1 MKGRFRDNVT
11 FVMRYP
17 SLVSSFLFQ
26 KYVTKNLDGALKE
39 KMRSLYS
46 LEVVNNYELE
56 ILEKYLS
63 ADLRPYYDEI
73 LEIEFIDDI
82 MNKLRNYNYGE
93 GLGILDYTNCTILYC
108 VIRHLKP
115 ERVVETGVASGASSY
130 TILQALKMNGAGKLY
145 SIDLPQNVFGNA
157 FDMLTEKVPEGKKS
171 GWLVP
176 EDLKHTWTL
185 IEGDSKTELPKLLE
199 SLERIDIFIHD
210 SLHTYE
216 HMMFEY
222 QTAWKYIKNG
232 GLLISDD
239 AKANSAFD
247 DFARKNGL
255 VLHRLGFVIKNERL
269 YIREN
274 IKSR

>member
-115 ERVVETGVASGASSY
+115 
-130 TILQALKMNGAGKLY
+130 
-145 SIDLPQNVFGNA
+145 
-157 FDMLTEKVPEGKKS
+157 
-171 GWLVP
+171 
-176 EDLKHTWTL
+176 
-185 IEGDSKTELPKLLE
+185 
-199 SLERIDIFIHD
+199 
-210 SLHTYE
+210 
-216 HMMFEY
+216 
-222 QTAWKYIKNG
+222 
-232 GLLISDD
+232 
-239 AKANSAFD
+239 
-247 DFARKNGL
+247 
-255 VLHRLGFVIKNERL
+255 
-269 YIREN
+269 
-274 IKSR
+274 